1 MRLIL
6 GWLINIYYV
15 SKELEGNHIA
25 FICCAHLQG
34 LLGVGLAGMPL
45 QLRLM
50 LVGDQRLPLLLVS
63 LVSSR
68 R

>member
-6 GWLINIYYV
+6 GWMINIYYV
-15 SKELEGNHIA
+15 IKELEGNHIA

-50 LVGDQRLPLLLVS
+50 LVGDQ
-63 LVSSR
+63 
-68 R
+68 